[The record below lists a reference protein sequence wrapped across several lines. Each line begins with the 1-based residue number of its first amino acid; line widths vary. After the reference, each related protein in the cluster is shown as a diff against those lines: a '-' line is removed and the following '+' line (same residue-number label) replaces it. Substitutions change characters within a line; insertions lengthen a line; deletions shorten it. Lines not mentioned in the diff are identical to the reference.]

1 MYNRYRHGMGN
12 NENMHGMNNGCGHM
26 HGMES
31 RRGFGLKYWILT
43 IASESKVTGSE
54 ITEKIAKIT
63 DGRWVPSP
71 GIIYPMLK
79 NLYDLKYLEMEERD
93 GKKYYYI
100 TDSGREFLNNSWFPW
115 KKQVEFGLKG
125 NENSVVLDKIE
136 NNIQYL
142 ADNRDR
148 LTSDEKLRLEK
159 IKNNIEK
166 ILF

>member
-1 MYNRYRHGMGN
+1 M
-12 NENMHGMNNGCGHM
+12 
-26 HGMES
+26 
-31 RRGFGLKYWILT
+31 
-43 IASESKVTGSE
+43 
-54 ITEKIAKIT
+54 
-63 DGRWVPSP
+63 PSP

-115 KKQVEFGLKG
+115 KKQVEFSLKG

-159 IKNNIEK
+159 IKIILKKYYSNFYKFFNIYV
-166 ILF
+166 ILGISLIRYFIIMDTVFNGSRWNFKNFFPIGCYLINF